1 MQFPLSYW
9 YNGGEQSPAEDL
21 LILGIGG
28 KGYFPWDVEEAWYAS
43 ATLTSKNLERVAIKL
58 L

>member
-9 YNGGEQSPAEDL
+9 YNGGGQSPAEDL

-28 KGYFPWDVEEAWYAS
+28 KGYFPWDMEEAWYAS
-43 ATLTSKNLERVAIKL
+43 ATLTSHNLECVAI
-58 L
+58 